1 MCRLLGVSK
10 QAYYKHVDKLMFKK
24 AQEAFVVEF
33 VKNVRGKDRGIG
45 GNKLWM
51 MYHNRFGAEHSVGY
65 NRFYD
70 ILERYGLKVR
80 KRKRCVSTTDSKHDL
95 PLYPNLVKELIPT
108 RPCQLIVSDITYIP
122 LTREGERQDFCFL
135 SLVTDYYT
143 KEIVGYSVGDTLETK
158 YPLEA
163 LEMSLKHYKGKEL
176 SGLIHHSDRGVQY
189 ASYAYTVRLKDCKIG
204 ISMTESGNPKD
215 NAVAERVNNTIK
227 NEFLKGMEFHG
238 ISQVK
243 EAVKAAVDFYNHER
257 PHLSLEGMTPV
268 QAAQCEGEMK
278 KNWKSYREMAIK
290 KQCGVAQTG

>member
-80 KRKRCVSTTDSKHDL
+80 KRKRRVSTTDSKHGL
-95 PLYPNLVKELIPT
+95 PLYPNLVKELIPS

-163 LEMSLKHYKGKEL
+163 LEMGLKHYKGKEL

-189 ASYAYTVRLKDCKIG
+189 ASYAYTTRLKDCKIG

-243 EAVKAAVDFYNHER
+243 EAVKAAVNFYNHER

-278 KNWKSYREMAIK
+278 KNWKSYREIAIK
-290 KQCGVAQTG
+290 KLCGMAQTI

>member
-51 MYHNRFGAEHSVGY
+51 MYHNRFGAEHSVRY

-163 LEMSLKHYKGKEL
+163 LEMGLKHYKGKEL

-189 ASYAYTVRLKDCKIG
+189 ASYAYTARLKDCKIG

-215 NAVAERVNNTIK
+215 NAMAERVNNTIK

-243 EAVKAAVDFYNHER
+243 EAVKAAVNFYNHER

-278 KNWKSYREMAIK
+278 KNWKSYREIAIK
-290 KQCGVAQTG
+290 KLCGMAQTI

>member
-163 LEMSLKHYKGKEL
+163 LEMGLKHYKGKEL

-189 ASYAYTVRLKDCKIG
+189 ASYAYTARLKDCKIG

-243 EAVKAAVDFYNHER
+243 EAVKAAVNFYNHER

-278 KNWKSYREMAIK
+278 KNWKSYREIAIK
-290 KQCGVAQTG
+290 KLCGMAQTI

>member
-10 QAYYKHVDKLMFKK
+10 QAYHKHVDKLMFKK

-108 RPCQLIVSDITYIP
+108 RSCQLIVSDITYIS

-163 LEMSLKHYKGKEL
+163 LEMGLKHYKGKEL

-189 ASYAYTVRLKDCKIG
+189 ASYAYTARLKDCKIG

-243 EAVKAAVDFYNHER
+243 EAVKAAVNFYNHER

-290 KQCGVAQTG
+290 KQYGMAQTG

>member
-10 QAYYKHVDKLMFKK
+10 QAYYKHVDKLMLKK

-80 KRKRCVSTTDSKHDL
+80 KRKRRVSTTDSKHDL

-189 ASYAYTVRLKDCKIG
+189 ASYAYTARLKDCKIG

-278 KNWKSYREMAIK
+278 KNWKSYREIAIK
-290 KQCGVAQTG
+290 KLCGMAQTI

>member
-163 LEMSLKHYKGKEL
+163 LEMGLKHYKGKEL

-278 KNWKSYREMAIK
+278 KNWKSYREIAIK
-290 KQCGVAQTG
+290 KLCGMAQTI